1 MKLNE
6 MIEVMQHFENGGE
19 VIYRDKNVKYE
30 LWNTCVNPLW
40 DWYEFEYKIKR
51 EKVIIEKWLC
61 KDEDGDCAIFEVSN
75 IDKYEQYEKIKL
87 IETYEIEL

>member
-19 VIYRDKNVKYE
+19 VIYRVKNVKYD
-30 LWNTCVNPLW
+30 LWSTCVNPLW

-61 KDEDGDCAIFEVSN
+61 RDEDGDYAIFEVSN